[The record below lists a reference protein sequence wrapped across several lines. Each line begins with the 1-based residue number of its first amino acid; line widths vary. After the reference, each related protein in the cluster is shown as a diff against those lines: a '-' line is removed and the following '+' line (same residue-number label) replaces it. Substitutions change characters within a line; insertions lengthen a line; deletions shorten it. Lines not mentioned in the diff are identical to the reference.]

1 MTTMRYCEYTKTKG
15 VFVIKR
21 EFLIVA
27 IYVPFLLTF
36 ISGMLSLV
44 FLIVMS
50 GSDFLSEKVS
60 AEVKDEYENKDPIE
74 TIAQDIVLDCDDDC
88 TLEIPIDD
96 DDSDHLT
103 VTVDRQGGDALYKG
117 VAINNGDTITYRT
130 EASFDAAFGWLT
142 ISSEKYPD
150 VIDSVNGVRINHEN

>member
-1 MTTMRYCEYTKTKG
+1 MI
-15 VFVIKR
+15 VIKR
-21 EFLIVA
+21 EFLILA
-27 IYVPFLLTF
+27 IYVPVLLTA

-44 FLIVMS
+44 MLMYMS

-60 AEVKDEYENKDPIE
+60 DEVKDEYENKEPIE

-96 DDSDHLT
+96 DGVSDHLT
-103 VTVDRQGGDALYKG
+103 VTVDRQGDDVLYKG

-130 EASFDAAFGWLT
+130 RASFDAVFGWFT

-150 VIDSVNGVRINHEN
+150 VIDSINGVQINHNN

>member
-1 MTTMRYCEYTKTKG
+1 M
-15 VFVIKR
+15 VVIKR

-27 IYVPFLLTF
+27 IYTPFLLTA

-44 FLIVMS
+44 MLMYMS

-60 AEVKDEYENKDPIE
+60 DEVKDEYENKDPIE
-74 TIAQDIVLDCDDDC
+74 TIVQDIALDCDDDC

-96 DDSDHLT
+96 GDSDHLT
-103 VTVDRQGGDALYKG
+103 VTVDRQGDGVQYKG

-130 EASFDAAFGWLT
+130 RASFDAVFGWFT

-150 VIDSVNGVRINHEN
+150 VIDSINGVQINHDN